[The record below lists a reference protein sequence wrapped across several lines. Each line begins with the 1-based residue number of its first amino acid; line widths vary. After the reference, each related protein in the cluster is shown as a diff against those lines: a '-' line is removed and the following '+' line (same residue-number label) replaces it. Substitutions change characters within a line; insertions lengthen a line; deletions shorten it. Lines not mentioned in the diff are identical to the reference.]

1 MFKDISLFISLL
13 AISASTALRG
23 QTNPCRD
30 SLFVV
35 ITDESNIPIEGV
47 EVFIESKHF
56 LTNTDINGKALIA
69 PICYGM
75 YEVDIAFND
84 VHLHRRLRTNSN
96 DTIVL
101 KNNIL
106 QIGET
111 VIISRTQ
118 NDYSL
123 HYGNSPL
130 IPIENKSISE
140 QLSRLPEIR
149 IESTGHSIQKPML
162 QGMSGIRLP
171 LFQNGFRLETQA
183 WGSDHAPELGR
194 WGVQQIEIY
203 KGAKAL
209 TWGANNWG
217 NALNINYT
225 PYLHAFENSVQSQ
238 IEYGS
243 NGNSIGGGLSL
254 NHGGR
259 NNYSGIFL
267 HASHHQSGDYQIPSG
282 FLPNT
287 AFQESRIHLGYQ
299 QLILKKYQLQLEA
312 SAFQFDAGIYTGSHI
327 GNTTDL
333 LNAINSPTPLLL
345 ASKGSRDIRNP
356 RQSSEH
362 FWLGAHWRPI
372 NGQGW
377 NISINWQRN
386 QRKEFDPHRN
396 RQLTFPQL
404 NIWKNVTQLWI
415 RNIQQFQKVNLEW
428 GVQSQYRWQDYGGF
442 YFIPMMMEWG
452 NAAFLY
458 IKGNQKSPSKWRHAA
473 TFRADQF
480 NQTFWIPRE
489 FPLNQIS
496 NGISG
501 GVSGERHIKH
511 HQLSYHLSYNWRPAS
526 ASERFSQGVHHG
538 SASYEEGD
546 PLLQWEQ
553 GVKTEI
559 QWQKDWP
566 HLKTQMSAF
575 SLYSPNFIHLN
586 PQKQPILSVRGAFPY
601 YRYEA
606 ISTTYWGTHIGAEWS
621 YGNWKF
627 KHAVDF
633 IYGIWLNQQTYP
645 TQIPPLRWENH
656 IRYTWGLWSFQLLG
670 TYTHRQFLYS
680 QMLDLAPPPPS
691 YFLIHARINYQP
703 KYAKDL
709 SINLAIDNLFNTEY
723 RDYLDRFRYFTPQA
737 GRNIRIQLRYNLHH
751 HRKHKHIKN

>member
-1 MFKDISLFISLL
+1 MLKNISLFIGLL
-13 AISASTALRG
+13 ASWASSSLYG
-23 QTNPCRD
+23 QKSPCND
-30 SLFVV
+30 SLSVF
-35 ITDESNIPIEGV
+35 ITDEFGQPINGV

-56 LTNTDINGKALIA
+56 LTNTSSTGLAVFA
-69 PICYGM
+69 PLCRGV
-75 YEVDIAFND
+75 YEVDIAFDD
-84 VHLHRRLRTNSN
+84 VHLHRLILTGKV
-96 DTIVL
+96 DTLVI
-101 KNNIL
+101 KNEIQ
-106 QIGET
+106 QIAET
-111 VIISRTQ
+111 IITSRTQ

-123 HYGNSPL
+123 RYGNLPL
-130 IPIENKSISE
+130 RPIDNKSISE
-140 QLSRLPEIR
+140 QLGSLPEIR
-149 IESTGHSIQKPML
+149 IQSTGHSIQKPML

-194 WGVQQIEIY
+194 WGVQQIEIH

-225 PYLHAFENSVQSQ
+225 PYLHAFENSIQSQ
-238 IEYGS
+238 VEYGS
-243 NGNSIGGGLSL
+243 NGNSIGGGISL
-254 NHGGR
+254 NHGGSD
-259 NNYSGIFL
+259 NHSGIFL

-333 LNAINSPTPLLL
+333 LKAINSPTPLVLD
-345 ASKGSRDIRNP
+345 SEGNRDISNP

-362 FWLGAHWRPI
+362 YWFGAHWKPI
-372 NGQGW
+372 DGKGW
-377 NISINWQRN
+377 NISFNWQRN

-404 NIWKNVTQLWI
+404 NIWKNVTQLWL
-415 RNIQQFQKVNLEW
+415 RNIQQFKLVDVEW
-428 GVQSQYRWQDYGGF
+428 GVQSQYKWQDYGGF
-442 YFIPMMMEWG
+442 YFIPMIMEWG
-452 NAAFLY
+452 NAAFIY
-458 IKGNQKSPSKWRHAA
+458 IKGNQASASRWRHAVSI
-473 TFRADQF
+473 RVDQF

-489 FPLNQIS
+489 SVINQIS

-501 GVSGERHIKH
+501 GISGERFIKR
-511 HQLSYHLSYNWRPAS
+511 HQLSYHISYNWRPAS

-546 PLLQWEQ
+546 PLLQREQ
-553 GVKTEI
+553 GIKTEI
-559 QWQKDWP
+559 QWQKDW
-566 HLKTQMSAF
+566 HGLITQINAF

-586 PQKQPILSVRGAFPY
+586 PQKEPILSVRGAFPY

-606 ISTTYWGTHIGAEWS
+606 IATAYTGTHVSAAWD
-621 YGNWKF
+621 YGKWKF
-627 KHAVDF
+627 QHAADF
-633 IYGIWLNQQTYP
+633 IYGIWLGQQIYP
-645 TQIPPLRWENH
+645 TQIPPLRIENNV
-656 IRYTWGLWSFQLLG
+656 RYVWGPWSLELLG
-670 TYTHRQFLYS
+670 SYTHKQFLYS
-680 QMLDLAPPPPS
+680 QILDLSPPPPS
-691 YFLIHARINYQP
+691 YFLFHFRINHQP
-703 KYAKDL
+703 KYAKAL
-709 SINLAIDNLFNTEY
+709 SINLAIDNIFNTRY

-737 GRNIRIQLRYNLHH
+737 GRNIRIQLRYNIHH
-751 HRKHKHIKN
+751 HRKHKHTK